1 MKAKQEGTFLTL
13 YIFIIEFNFE
23 NDTLPRWRK
32 SLKLVLIEI
41 QNLIDEKKQ
50 APCAPTIVFSLPH
63 NMLFQMDHFLTLKL
77 SYNDLFVGNY

>member
-1 MKAKQEGTFLTL
+1 MKAKQEVTFLTL

-41 QNLIDEKKQ
+41 QNLIDEKRRRHVR
-50 APCAPTIVFSLPH
+50 PP
-63 NMLFQMDHFLTLKL
+63 L
-77 SYNDLFVGNY
+77 S